1 MEYAPWSHS
10 KAETASQC
18 PRKFYL
24 TYVQKVKTGKSNS
37 DALVGKA
44 VHTIL
49 EFMLAGR
56 NWEVAYGAAVDK
68 HALTT
73 DELERVEDF
82 KVPVHEFMAKLA
94 RYKERHDIGN
104 DIWIEKKLA
113 VNLDG
118 NPVKFFDSS
127 AFFRGIVDLA
137 MFPRKQKHIVIL
149 DHKTGKHRALRHYRQ
164 QFNSYLILTKAAV
177 PDLVQSSTGI
187 HWAKSATVEVDPT
200 SYDVQTIEPYFEQ
213 LISWLNDCTQSTVN
227 FGETKRGPLCPW
239 CDYQDS
245 CPAFDQGS
253 IAEHA
258 TLKEEDGE
266 APRTNT

>member
-1 MEYAPWSHS
+1 M
-10 KAETASQC
+10 
-18 PRKFYL
+18 
-24 TYVQKVKTGKSNS
+24 QKVKTGKSNP

-49 EFMLAGR
+49 EFMLTGR
-56 NWEVAYGAAVDK
+56 NWETAHGAAADK
-68 HALTT
+68 HALAS
-73 DELERVEDF
+73 DELERVADF
-82 KVPVHEFMAKLA
+82 RVPVHEFMDKFT
-94 RYKERHDIGN
+94 RYKERHDISN

-113 VNLDG
+113 VDIEG
-118 NPVKFFDSS
+118 KPVKFFDSR

-137 MFPRKQKHIVIL
+137 MFPRKQKHIIIL
-149 DHKTGKHRALRHYRQ
+149 DHKTGKHRALRYHHN

-187 HWAKSATVEVDPT
+187 HWAKSATVELNKTP
-200 SYDVQTIEPYFEQ
+200 YDVQDIQPYFEQ

-239 CDYQDS
+239 CDYRGS

-253 IAEHA
+253 VIEHVI
-258 TLKEEDGE
+258 LEKEDGE
-266 APRTNT
+266 ATGTNS